1 MQIVMEGVENPE
13 EVEILRGF
21 NCDVIQGYV
30 FARPTLAPQ
39 ALAFARDLDAKSGAL
54 DIIGTAPDGAARRSL
69 SAAG

>member
-1 MQIVMEGVENPE
+1 MEGVENPD

-30 FARPTLAPQ
+30 FARPAPASQ
-39 ALAFARDLDAKSGAL
+39 ALAFARDPTAKAGAP
-54 DIIGTAPDGAARRSL
+54 GVVEAASANRRTL